1 MGGYPGLF
9 ALVPYREKLAEY
21 TRLENRDLWEYQLNL
36 TPEET
41 GRMIEHVWELK
52 QIRFD
57 YFFFDENCSFRLL
70 ELLQVARP
78 GLQLT
83 DQFQLTAIPTDT
95 VKAVD
100 DAGLVEQINYRP
112 SRERELQSRANAL
125 SPAEQELLQQLA
137 AGSAQVDQAE
147 FQVLSP
153 ERQALVQDGAF
164 RLLRYQA
171 NGQERD
177 SVTAQRSFELLQAIS
192 RNPPP
197 SLEIERPGRPEDGH
211 DSRTWQ
217 VGAGSRGDRAF
228 GEYGLRMAYH
238 DLEDNLDSF
247 PLGAQIEILNLK
259 VRQYEGNDW
268 KLQQLDLASIRSLT
282 PRNQL
287 LQPLSWQVRG
297 GLERVPGN
305 SDKDGEE
312 TLVSHISGGAGGSW
326 QLSDDLLA
334 FSLGTGRLE
343 HNNDFAAAIAPAL
356 GFDTGLLWRNPL
368 GNLRV
373 EAAGDYF
380 ANGEIRRT
388 LSLNQQWEVSQNLGL
403 RLSAERQF
411 SHLQRAG
418 KRNNADAEVVSLLKT
433 IVKLTTT
440 HRRVTRKNTPK
451 TNGARGLRLY
461 YELWR
466 VLRQLFVAYP
476 VWLGRSVAEAF
487 FAIGFV
493 LGVVAFEEHRL
504 RIILIRQ
511 DVGRDTIQEPA
522 IVRDHNGGAGEVQQ
536 GLFQRAQGFHVE
548 VVGRLVQQQHV
559 GALFQGQRQVQAAA
573 LTTGEVL
580 NELLL
585 IAALEVEAADVGAR
599 RDLVVAD
606 ANLSEPSET
615 ISHTVLLAVQV
626 FATLIDAGQLHG
638 FADFDA
644 ARIRLLLA
652 HQHAEQGRFTGTV
665 TADHADD
672 GALGHAER
680 QVVDQ
685 HAVAVTLADVFE
697 LDDLVAQARTGRD
710 VDLVGLAALLEFLRL
725 HFFETL
731 QDVPWIWT
739 DEPWRLGAP
748 TPVRPSWPFRGP
760 TAAWTLAPN
769 APTWLPANPNS
780 CPRKECP
787 RHGRVRES
795 SRRRCPGSNG
805 RG

>member
-1 MGGYPGLF
+1 MFKRLISLLALCACAPAWAQAQPSEARLQQLANDPFWLSLGHYETGKLSGWRSHVDDAKFFLAADGPSQPAAELSATLTALYAPASLGDKHAQCVFPARTRWLRAQLQLKDLPQPTCAEFTTWYQDIAPHSAVLIYPAAYLNSPSSMFGHTLLRIDQVDSASNNTALLSYALNFGAFIEGSDNSMLYAWKGLMGGYPGLF

-197 SLEIERPGRPEDGH
+197 SLQIERPGLPEDGH

-411 SHLQRAG
+411 SHLSAPE
-418 KRNNADAEVVSLLKT
+418 NEIMLTLKWY
-433 IVKLTTT
+433 
-440 HRRVTRKNTPK
+440 H
-451 TNGARGLRLY
+451 Y
-461 YELWR
+461 
-466 VLRQLFVAYP
+466 
-476 VWLGRSVAEAF
+476 
-487 FAIGFV
+487 
-493 LGVVAFEEHRL
+493 
-504 RIILIRQ
+504 
-511 DVGRDTIQEPA
+511 
-522 IVRDHNGGAGEVQQ
+522 
-536 GLFQRAQGFHVE
+536 
-548 VVGRLVQQQHV
+548 
-559 GALFQGQRQVQAAA
+559 
-573 LTTGEVL
+573 
-580 NELLL
+580 
-585 IAALEVEAADVGAR
+585 
-599 RDLVVAD
+599 
-606 ANLSEPSET
+606 
-615 ISHTVLLAVQV
+615 
-626 FATLIDAGQLHG
+626 
-638 FADFDA
+638 
-644 ARIRLLLA
+644 
-652 HQHAEQGRFTGTV
+652 
-665 TADHADD
+665 
-672 GALGHAER
+672 
-680 QVVDQ
+680 
-685 HAVAVTLADVFE
+685 
-697 LDDLVAQARTGRD
+697 
-710 VDLVGLAALLEFLRL
+710 
-725 HFFETL
+725 
-731 QDVPWIWT
+731 
-739 DEPWRLGAP
+739 
-748 TPVRPSWPFRGP
+748 
-760 TAAWTLAPN
+760 
-769 APTWLPANPNS
+769 
-780 CPRKECP
+780 
-787 RHGRVRES
+787 
-795 SRRRCPGSNG
+795 
-805 RG
+805 